1 MTRCDGTARILGP
14 GGLSAL
20 RAFAG
25 RETLYAFDLD
35 GTLAPI
41 VPDPASIR
49 IPDAVRERMASLCR
63 AAKVVILTGRAVED
77 ARPRLGFEPNAIVG
91 NHGAEGLPGREA
103 EEASFAAACR
113 AWEGQLAALL
123 PDACREGILVE
134 NKGATMSLHYRAAPD
149 PAAARAS
156 ILRAAPLLRPRPRVL
171 AGKFVENLVPEGAPL
186 KGDALREAMRATGAV
201 RALFAGDDE
210 TDEAVFRLRD
220 PRILGI
226 RIGCGEDTAAAWCLE
241 GPEEVCALLDA
252 LLEAVIGEGRP

>member
-1 MTRCDGTARILGP
+1 MTRCEGTARILGP
-14 GGLSAL
+14 RGLPAL

-41 VPDPASIR
+41 VADPASVR
-49 IPDAVRERMASLCR
+49 VPDAVRERMASLCR
-63 AAKVVILTGRAVED
+63 AAKVVILTGRAAGD
-77 ARPRLGFEPNAIVG
+77 ARAKLGFEPHAIVG

-134 NKGATMSLHYRAAPD
+134 NKGATMSLHYRAAAD

-156 ILRAAPLLRPRPRVL
+156 ILRAALLLRPSPRTL
-171 AGKFVENLVPEGAPL
+171 AGKFVENLVPAGAPL
-186 KGDALREAMRATGAV
+186 KGEALREAMRVTGAV

-210 TDEAVFRLRD
+210 TDEEVFRLRD

-226 RIGCGEDTAAAWCLE
+226 RIGCGEDTAAAWCLD
-241 GPEEVCALLDA
+241 GPEEACALLDE
-252 LLEAVIGEGRP
+252 LLEAIERKELP